1 VDIRMVGLDGVVV
14 CRELQAIAQATSRKI
29 PVWLITGAYSAE
41 VAALGKE
48 AGAVAVLRKPFDL
61 STLTQDLEAQWAA
74 AAASPAPTV
83 QAPVPV
89 EQKPLE

>member
-1 VDIRMVGLDGVVV
+1 VGLDGVVV

-61 STLTQDLEAQWAA
+61 SSLSHDLEAQWSA
-74 AAASPAPTV
+74 AAASSESAV
-83 QAPVPV
+83 QTPVPV
-89 EQKPLE
+89 EDKPVK